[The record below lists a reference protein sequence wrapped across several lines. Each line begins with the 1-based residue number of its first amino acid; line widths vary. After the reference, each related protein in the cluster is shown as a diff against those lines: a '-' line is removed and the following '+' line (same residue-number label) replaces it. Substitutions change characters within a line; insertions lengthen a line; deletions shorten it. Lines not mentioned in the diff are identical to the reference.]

1 MKLAVFG
8 EATVSLGGQLVPRVP
23 ANFLRIVV
31 YLLLENENHS
41 VSRGKLSQIFWSDT
55 DQAHA
60 SMNLRQ
66 SLARIRKFQEQYGL
80 NLVQGDATYVYLN
93 LSQVKA
99 ELLRIDLLDYMN
111 YARRGDIES
120 ALGLCEL
127 YTGDLLAQNEPQNSD
142 FDEWLDIER
151 VRLRDDLITMLLEMV
166 NKPVGV
172 SIDEKRQCARK
183 LIEIDPY
190 QEVGYRTL
198 MQTASQL
205 GLIAKVERTFREC
218 TKKLRD
224 DLDVE
229 PEEETIELYQQ
240 LLPKLSPATT
250 RGLLVPPQP
259 TSPLYNN
266 GAEIQLPQPMRA
278 ANQIEQNKQAG
289 LPRVIVLYMP
299 HNAADPMEQLAASL
313 VDDITI
319 GLCRLRT
326 LSVVAPYTSKRVVT
340 ESSVDNF
347 GGLNEQFGVNY
358 AVDSKIVRR
367 DGFCFL
373 SVKLVDVATQ
383 EIVWAEKQKFDY
395 VLPEQQYRQ
404 LSIRIILSV
413 VSVIEKSELDRYNK
427 LFQDPNAY
435 YWYLIGKR
443 EIDKFDLPK
452 LRQARQSFKNAL
464 TASPDFVPALSGIAR
479 TMQKEWLVLARSE
492 KNILI
497 EGEQIAKRA
506 APTDPDDERP
516 LRELGTISMY
526 LGKFDDSLEYFDQG
540 ESINPQHADLLADY
554 ADALTHYGWL
564 DQALEKIQQA
574 IAHNPLAPDY
584 YYWVGAG
591 TLHYLDRYAEAI
603 SFLERMK
610 NPRAAARL
618 MAACWAMLGER
629 EKAVECRKQALE
641 DTPDFEIDD
650 WIKSMCLRLPEHRE
664 KYKTSLR
671 EAGFH

>member
-23 ANFLRIVV
+23 ANFLRIIV
-31 YLLLENENHS
+31 YLLLESSNHS
-41 VSRGKLSQIFWSDT
+41 VSRGKLSQVFWSDT

-93 LSQVKA
+93 LSQVRA
-99 ELLRIDLLDYMN
+99 ELLSIDLLEYLEF
-111 YARRGDIES
+111 AQLGDIES
-120 ALGLCEL
+120 VLSLAGL
-127 YTGDLLAQNEPQNSD
+127 YTGDLLAHNEPQNSD
-142 FDEWLDIER
+142 FDEWLDVQR
-151 VRLRDDLITMLLEMV
+151 VKLRDDLITTLLRMV
-166 NKPVGV
+166 NQPVGV

-218 TKKLRD
+218 AKKLRD
-224 DLDVE
+224 DLDVD

-240 LLPKLSPATT
+240 LLPKLSPTTT
-250 RGLLVPPQP
+250 RAL
-259 TSPLYNN
+259 
-266 GAEIQLPQPMRA
+266 ILPQPA
-278 ANQIEQNKQAG
+278 PPLVANGVEIQTPQSILATTQIEQNKKAG
-289 LPRVIVLYMP
+289 LPRVMVLYMP

-326 LSVVAPYTSKRVVT
+326 LSVVAPYTSKRVVS
-340 ESSVDNF
+340 ESPIDSF
-347 GGLNEQFGVNY
+347 EGLNAQFGVNY

-427 LFQDPNAY
+427 LYQDPNAY
-435 YWYLIGKR
+435 YWYLIGKK

-452 LRQARQSFKNAL
+452 LHQSRQAFKNAL

-479 TMQKEWLVLARSE
+479 TMQKEWLMRARSE
-492 KNILI
+492 KDILL

-506 APTDPDDERP
+506 APADPDDERP

-554 ADALTHYGWL
+554 ADALNHYGYL
-564 DQALEKIQQA
+564 ELSFEKIEQA
-574 IAHNPLAPDY
+574 IALNPLAPDY

-591 TLHYLDRYAEAI
+591 TLHDLDRYSEAI
-603 SFLERMK
+603 DFIQRMQ
-610 NPRAAARL
+610 NPRVAARP
-618 MAACWAMLGER
+618 MAACWAMLGEK
-629 EKAVECRKQALE
+629 EKAFECRDQALE
-641 DTPDFEIDD
+641 DNPNFRIDD
-650 WIKSMCLRLPEHRE
+650 WIKGMCLRVPEQRQ
-664 KYKTSLR
+664 KYEDSLR
-671 EAGFH
+671 EAGFQ

>member
-23 ANFLRIVV
+23 ANFLRIIV
-31 YLLLENENHS
+31 YLLLANDNHS
-41 VSRGKLSQIFWSDT
+41 VSRGKLSQVLWSDT

-80 NLVQGDATYVYLN
+80 NLIEGDASYVYLN

-99 ELLRIDLLDYMN
+99 ELLSIDLLEYIN
-111 YARRGDIES
+111 LARKGDIES
-120 ALGLCEL
+120 VLGMCEL
-127 YTGDLLAQNEPQNSD
+127 YTGDLLGQNETQNSD
-142 FDEWLDIER
+142 FDEWLDVER
-151 VRLRDDLITMLLEMV
+151 VRLRDDLITMLLSMV
-166 NKPVGV
+166 NRQTGV

-218 TKKLRD
+218 TRRLRD

-229 PEEETIELYQQ
+229 PEDETVELYQQ
-240 LLPKLSPATT
+240 LLPKLSTTTT
-250 RGLLVPPQP
+250 RALIMAQP
-259 TSPLYNN
+259 SSSLRGN
-266 GAEIQLPQPMRA
+266 GVEIELPHSIHA
-278 ANQIEQNKQAG
+278 AHQVEQNRQAG
-289 LPRVIVLYMP
+289 LPRVIVLYLP

-326 LSVVAPYTSKRVVT
+326 LSVVAPYTSSRVVT
-340 ESSVDNF
+340 ESPIDSFD
-347 GGLNEQFGVNY
+347 GLNEQFGVNY
-358 AVDSKIVRR
+358 VVDSKIVRR

-373 SVKLVDVATQ
+373 SVKLIDVATR

-413 VSVIEKSELDRYNK
+413 VSVIEKAELDRYNR

-435 YWYLIGKR
+435 YWYLVGKR
-443 EIDKFDLPK
+443 DFEKLDLGK

-479 TMQKEWLVLARSE
+479 TMQREWLVLARSD
-492 KNILI
+492 NDILL

-506 APTDPDDERP
+506 APADPDDERP

-526 LGKFDDSLEYFDQG
+526 LGKFDESLEYFDQG
-540 ESINPQHADLLADY
+540 SSLNPQHADLLADY
-554 ADALTHYGWL
+554 ADALTHYGAL
-564 DQALEKIQQA
+564 EEALEKIRQA

-584 YYWVGAG
+584 YYWVGGGA
-591 TLHYLDRYAEAI
+591 LHNLERHSEAI
-603 SFLERMK
+603 ALLEQMK

-618 MAACWAMLGER
+618 IAACWAMLGER
-629 EKAVECRKQALE
+629 EKATEYRNYALE
-641 DTPDFEIDD
+641 DNPNFRIDD
-650 WIKSMCLRLPEHRE
+650 WIKGLGVRLPEQRQRYE
-664 KYKTSLR
+664 ASLR
-671 EAGFH
+671 QAGFQ

>member
-1 MKLAVFG
+1 MKLTVFG

-31 YLLLENENHS
+31 YLLLENPNHS
-41 VSRGKLSQIFWSDT
+41 VSRGKLSQVFWSDT

-99 ELLRIDLLDYMN
+99 ELLSIDLLEYLEF
-111 YARRGDIES
+111 AQLGDIEFVLS
-120 ALGLCEL
+120 LANL

-142 FDEWLDIER
+142 FDEWLDIQR
-151 VRLRDDLITMLLEMV
+151 VKLRDDLIATLLNMV
-166 NKPVGV
+166 NQPVGV

-218 TKKLRD
+218 AKKLRD
-224 DLDVE
+224 DLDVD

-250 RGLLVPPQP
+250 RAL
-259 TSPLYNN
+259 
-266 GAEIQLPQPMRA
+266 ILPQPAGPVLGNGMEIQTPHSILA
-278 ANQIEQNKQAG
+278 ATQIEQNKQAG
-289 LPRVIVLYMP
+289 LPRVMVLYMP

-340 ESSVDNF
+340 ESPIDSF
-347 GGLNEQFGVNY
+347 EGLNAQFGVNY

-413 VSVIEKSELDRYNK
+413 VSVIEKSELHRYNK

-452 LRQARQSFKNAL
+452 LRQSRQAFKNSL

-479 TMQKEWLVLARSE
+479 TMQKEWLMLARSE
-492 KNILI
+492 KDILL

-506 APTDPDDERP
+506 APADPDDERP

-526 LGKFDDSLEYFDQG
+526 LGKFDNSLEYFDQG

-554 ADALTHYGWL
+554 ADALTHYGDL
-564 DQALEKIQQA
+564 HMALEKIEQA

-591 TLHYLDRYAEAI
+591 TLHSLDRHTDAI

-618 MAACWAMLGER
+618 MAASWAMLGEK
-629 EKAVECRKQALE
+629 EKATEYRNYALE
-641 DTPDFEIDD
+641 DSPTFRIDE
-650 WIKSMCLRLPEHRE
+650 WTKSVCLRVPEQRA
-664 KYKTSLR
+664 KYEASLR
-671 EAGFH
+671 EAGFQ

>member
-1 MKLAVFG
+1 MKLTVFG
-8 EATVSLGGQLVPRVP
+8 EATVSLGGQPVPRVP

-31 YLLLENENHS
+31 YLLLVNASHS
-41 VSRGKLSQIFWSDT
+41 VSRGKLSQVLWSDT

-80 NLVQGDATYVYLN
+80 NLIQGDATYVYLN

-99 ELLRIDLLDYMN
+99 ELLSIDLLDYIN
-111 YARRGDIES
+111 FAHKGDIE
-120 ALGLCEL
+120 AVLGLCDL
-127 YTGDLLAQNEPQNSD
+127 YKGDLLTQNEPQNSD

-151 VRLRDDLITMLLEMV
+151 VRLRDDLITMLLGMV
-166 NKPVGV
+166 NRPTGV

-218 TKKLRD
+218 TKRLRD
-224 DLDVE
+224 DLDVD
-229 PEEETIELYQQ
+229 PEEETVELYQQ

-250 RGLLVPPQP
+250 RSLILPQSNP
-259 TSPLYNN
+259 SPSQGNVV
-266 GAEIQLPQPMRA
+266 EIQTPRAFLA
-278 ANQIEQNKQAG
+278 ANQIEQNRQAG
-289 LPRVIVLYMP
+289 LPRVIFLYMP
-299 HNAADPMEQLAASL
+299 HNATDPMEQLAASL

-326 LSVVAPYTSKRVVT
+326 LSVIAPYTSMRVVN
-340 ESSVDNF
+340 EASADSF
-347 GGLNEQFGVNY
+347 EALREQFGVNY
-358 AVDSKIVRR
+358 VIDSKIMRR

-373 SVKLVDVATQ
+373 SVKLVDAATG

-413 VSVIEKSELDRYNK
+413 VSVIEKAELDRYNR

-435 YWYLIGKR
+435 YWYLVGR
-443 EIDKFDLPK
+443 RDIDKFDLTK

-479 TMQKEWLVLARSE
+479 TMQKEWLMLARSE
-492 KNILI
+492 KDILI
-497 EGEQIAKRA
+497 EGEQVAKRA
-506 APTDPDDERP
+506 APADPDDERP

-564 DQALEKIQQA
+564 EQAVEKIHQA
-574 IAHNPLAPDY
+574 IALNPLAPDY

-591 TLHYLDRYAEAI
+591 ALHALDRHSEAVASI
-603 SFLERMK
+603 QEMQ

-629 EKAVECRKQALE
+629 DKADEYRNMALE
-641 DTPDFEIDD
+641 DNPTFKIDD
-650 WIKSMCLRLPEHRE
+650 WTKSMCLRLPEQRK
-664 KYKTSLR
+664 KYETSLR
-671 EAGFH
+671 EAGFQ

>member
-23 ANFLRIVV
+23 ANFLRIIV
-31 YLLLENENHS
+31 YLLLANDNHS
-41 VSRGKLSQIFWSDT
+41 ISRGKLSQVLWSDT

-80 NLVQGDATYVYLN
+80 NLIEGDATYVYLN

-99 ELLRIDLLDYMN
+99 ELLRIDLLEYIN
-111 YARRGDIES
+111 LARKGDIES
-120 ALGLCEL
+120 VLGLCEL

-142 FDEWLDIER
+142 FDEWLDVER
-151 VRLRDDLITMLLEMV
+151 VRLRDDLITMLLGMV
-166 NKPVGV
+166 NKPAGV

-240 LLPKLSPATT
+240 LLPKLSPTTT
-250 RGLLVPPQP
+250 RALVMAQP
-259 TSPLYNN
+259 SVALRGN
-266 GAEIQLPQPMRA
+266 GIEIQTPRSILA
-278 ANQIEQNKQAG
+278 ANQIEQNRQAG
-289 LPRVIVLYMP
+289 LPRVIVLYLP
-299 HNAADPMEQLAASL
+299 HNASDPMEQLAASL

-326 LSVVAPYTSKRVVT
+326 LSVVAPYTSSRVVN
-340 ESSVDNF
+340 ESSIDSF
-347 GGLNEQFGVNY
+347 GGLSEQFGVNY
-358 AVDSKIVRR
+358 VVDSKIVRR

-373 SVKLVDVATQ
+373 SVKLIDVATQ

-479 TMQKEWLVLARSE
+479 TMQKEWLMLARSE
-492 KNILI
+492 KDILL

-506 APTDPDDERP
+506 APADPDDERP

-564 DQALEKIQQA
+564 EQAVEKIRQA

-591 TLHYLDRYAEAI
+591 ALHALDRHSEAVAFI
-603 SFLERMK
+603 EEMK
-610 NPRAAARL
+610 NPRVASRL

-629 EKAVECRKQALE
+629 EKADEYRNLALE
-641 DTPDFEIDD
+641 DNPNFRIDE
-650 WIKSMCLRLPEHRE
+650 WTKSMCLRLPEQRK
-664 KYKTSLR
+664 KYETSLR
-671 EAGFH
+671 EAGFQ

>member
-1 MKLAVFG
+1 MKLTVFG
-8 EATVSLGGQLVPRVP
+8 EATVSLGGQPVPRVP
-23 ANFLRIVV
+23 ANFLRVVV
-31 YLLLENENHS
+31 YLLLVNASHS
-41 VSRGKLSQIFWSDT
+41 VSRGKLSQVLWSDT

-80 NLVQGDATYVYLN
+80 NLIQGDATYVYLN

-99 ELLRIDLLDYMN
+99 ELLSIDLLDYIN
-111 YARRGDIES
+111 FARKGDVES
-120 ALGLCEL
+120 VLGLCEL
-127 YTGDLLAQNEPQNSD
+127 YKGDLLTQNEPQNSD

-151 VRLRDDLITMLLEMV
+151 VRLRDDMITMLLGMV
-166 NKPVGV
+166 NRPTGV

-218 TKKLRD
+218 TKRLRD
-224 DLDVE
+224 DLDVD
-229 PEEETIELYQQ
+229 PEEETVELYQQ

-250 RGLLVPPQP
+250 RGLILPNAAHAPHV
-259 TSPLYNN
+259 S
-266 GAEIQLPQPMRA
+266 GGEIQTPRSFLA
-278 ANQIEQNKQAG
+278 ANQVEQNRQAG
-289 LPRVIVLYMP
+289 LPRVIFLYMP
-299 HNAADPMEQLAASL
+299 HNPADPMEQLAASL

-326 LSVVAPYTSKRVVT
+326 LSVIAPYTSMRVVT
-340 ESSVDNF
+340 ESPIDSFD
-347 GGLNEQFGVNY
+347 GLHDQFGVNY
-358 AVDSKIVRR
+358 VIDSRIMRR

-373 SVKLVDVATQ
+373 SVKLIDVASG

-404 LSIRIILSV
+404 LSIRVILSV
-413 VSVIEKSELDRYNK
+413 VSVIEKAELDRYNR

-435 YWYLIGKR
+435 YWYLVGKR
-443 EIDKFDLPK
+443 DIDKFDLTK
-452 LRQARQSFKNAL
+452 LRQCRQSFKNAL

-479 TMQKEWLVLARSE
+479 TMQKEWLMLARSE
-492 KNILI
+492 KDILI
-497 EGEQIAKRA
+497 EGEQVAKRA
-506 APTDPDDERP
+506 APADPDDERP

-564 DQALEKIQQA
+564 EQAVEKINQA

-584 YYWVGAG
+584 YYWVGGGA
-591 TLHYLDRYAEAI
+591 LHNLERHAEA
-603 SFLERMK
+603 LDLLQQMQ

-618 MAACWAMLGER
+618 IAACWAMLGER
-629 EKAVECRKQALE
+629 EKADEYRRYALE
-641 DTPDFEIDD
+641 DNPNFKIDD
-650 WIKSMCLRLPEHRE
+650 WISGLGVRLPEQRKRYE
-664 KYKTSLR
+664 AALR
-671 EAGFH
+671 QAGFQ

>member
-1 MKLAVFG
+1 MKLTVFG

-31 YLLLENENHS
+31 YLLLVNDNHS
-41 VSRGKLSQIFWSDT
+41 VSRGKLSQVLWSDT

-80 NLVQGDATYVYLN
+80 NLIQGDATYVYLN

-99 ELLRIDLLDYMN
+99 DLLSIDLLDYIN
-111 YARRGDIES
+111 HARRGDIES
-120 ALGLCEL
+120 VLSLCEL

-151 VRLRDDLITMLLEMV
+151 VRLRDDLITMLLGMV
-166 NKPVGV
+166 NQSIGV

-190 QEVGYRTL
+190 QEVGYRAL

-218 TKKLRD
+218 TRKLRD

-250 RGLLVPPQP
+250 RALILPHAVNPSHG
-259 TSPLYNN
+259 N
-266 GAEIQLPQPMRA
+266 GIEIQTPHSIRA
-278 ANQIEQNKQAG
+278 VNQIEQNKLAG
-289 LPRVIVLYMP
+289 LPRVIVLYLP
-299 HNAADPMEQLAASL
+299 HNPADPMEQLAASL

-326 LSVVAPYTSKRVVT
+326 LSVVAPYTSSRVVT
-340 ESSVDNF
+340 ESSIDSF
-347 GGLNEQFGVNY
+347 DGLSEQFGVNY
-358 AVDSKIVRR
+358 VVDSKIVRR

-373 SVKLVDVATQ
+373 SVKLIDAATQ

-413 VSVIEKSELDRYNK
+413 VSVIEKAELDRYNR

-435 YWYLIGKR
+435 YWYLVGKR
-443 EIDKFDLPK
+443 DIDKFDLPK
-452 LRQARQSFKNAL
+452 LRQSRQSFKNAL

-479 TMQKEWLVLARSE
+479 TMQKEWLMLARSE
-492 KNILI
+492 KDILI

-506 APTDPDDERP
+506 APADPDDERP

-564 DQALEKIQQA
+564 ELAVEKINQA

-584 YYWVGAG
+584 YYWVGGGA
-591 TLHYLDRYAEAI
+591 LHN
-603 SFLERMK
+603 LERHSEALALLQQMQ

-618 MAACWAMLGER
+618 IAACWAMLGER
-629 EKAVECRKQALE
+629 EKAEEYRRYALE
-641 DTPDFEIDD
+641 DNPNFKIDD
-650 WIKSMCLRLPEHRE
+650 WISGLGVRLPEQRKRYE
-664 KYKTSLR
+664 ASLR
-671 EAGFH
+671 QAGFQ

>member
-1 MKLAVFG
+1 MKLTVFG
-8 EATVSLGGQLVPRVP
+8 EATVSLGGQPVPRVP

-31 YLLLENENHS
+31 YLLLVNASHS
-41 VSRGKLSQIFWSDT
+41 VSRGKLSQVLWSDT

-80 NLVQGDATYVYLN
+80 NLIQGDATYVYLN

-99 ELLRIDLLDYMN
+99 ELLSIDLLEYIN
-111 YARRGDIES
+111 NARRGDIES
-120 ALGLCEL
+120 VLALCEL
-127 YTGDLLAQNEPQNSD
+127 YKGDLLAPNEPQNSD

-151 VRLRDDLITMLLEMV
+151 VRLRDDMITMLLGMV
-166 NKPVGV
+166 NQPVGV

-218 TKKLRD
+218 TKRLRD
-224 DLDVE
+224 DLDVD
-229 PEEETIELYQQ
+229 PEEETVELYQQ

-250 RGLLVPPQP
+250 RSLILPLAPQP
-259 TSPLYNN
+259 SN
-266 GAEIQLPQPMRA
+266 GNGLEIQTPRA
-278 ANQIEQNKQAG
+278 MQAKHQIEQNKQVG
-289 LPRVIVLYMP
+289 LPRLMVLYMH

-326 LSVVAPYTSKRVVT
+326 ISVLAPYTSARVVT
-340 ESSVDNF
+340 ESPIESF
-347 GGLNEQFGVNY
+347 GGLNDQFGVNY
-358 AVDSKIVRR
+358 VVDSKITRR

-413 VSVIEKSELDRYNK
+413 VSVIEKSELDRYNR
-427 LFQDPNAY
+427 LIQDPNAY
-435 YWYLIGKR
+435 YWYLVGKR
-443 EIDKFDLPK
+443 DIDKFDLSK

-464 TASPDFVPALSGIAR
+464 TASADFVPALSGIAR
-479 TMQKEWLVLARSE
+479 TMQKEWLMLARSD
-492 KNILI
+492 KDILI
-497 EGEQIAKRA
+497 EGEKVAKRA

-540 ESINPQHADLLADY
+540 STINPQHADLLADY

-564 DQALEKIQQA
+564 EQAVEKIHQA

-584 YYWVGAG
+584 YYWVGGGA
-591 TLHYLDRYAEAI
+591 LHN
-603 SFLERMK
+603 LERHKEALALLQQMQ

-618 MAACWAMLGER
+618 IAACWAMLGER
-629 EKAVECRKQALE
+629 EKAEEYKNYALE
-641 DTPDFEIDD
+641 DSPNFKIDD
-650 WIKSMCLRLPEHRE
+650 WIGGLGVRLPEQRKRYE
-664 KYKTSLR
+664 AALR
-671 EAGFH
+671 EAGFQ

>member
-1 MKLAVFG
+1 M
-8 EATVSLGGQLVPRVP
+8 
-23 ANFLRIVV
+23 
-31 YLLLENENHS
+31 
-41 VSRGKLSQIFWSDT
+41 
-55 DQAHA
+55 A
-60 SMNLRQ
+60 S
-66 SLARIRKFQEQYGL
+66 AR
-80 NLVQGDATYVYLN
+80 
-93 LSQVKA
+93 
-99 ELLRIDLLDYMN
+99 
-111 YARRGDIES
+111 
-120 ALGLCEL
+120 L

-142 FDEWLDIER
+142 FDEWLDVER
-151 VRLRDDLITMLLEMV
+151 VRLRDDLITMLLGMV
-166 NKPVGV
+166 NKPAGV

-240 LLPKLSPATT
+240 LLPKLSPTTT
-250 RGLLVPPQP
+250 RALVMAQP
-259 TSPLYNN
+259 SVALRGN
-266 GAEIQLPQPMRA
+266 GIEIQTPHSILA
-278 ANQIEQNKQAG
+278 ANQIEQNRQAG
-289 LPRVIVLYMP
+289 LPRVIVLYLP
-299 HNAADPMEQLAASL
+299 HNASDPMEQLAASL

-326 LSVVAPYTSKRVVT
+326 LSVVAPYTSSRVVN
-340 ESSVDNF
+340 ESSIDSF
-347 GGLNEQFGVNY
+347 GGLSEQFGVNY
-358 AVDSKIVRR
+358 VVDSKIVRR

-373 SVKLVDVATQ
+373 SVKLIDVATQ

-479 TMQKEWLVLARSE
+479 TMQKEWLMLARSE
-492 KNILI
+492 KDILL

-506 APTDPDDERP
+506 APADPDDERP

-564 DQALEKIQQA
+564 EQAVEKIRQA

-591 TLHYLDRYAEAI
+591 ALHALDRHSEAVAFI
-603 SFLERMK
+603 EEMK
-610 NPRAAARL
+610 NPRVASRL

-629 EKAVECRKQALE
+629 EKADEYRNLALE
-641 DTPDFEIDD
+641 DNPNFRIDE
-650 WIKSMCLRLPEHRE
+650 WTKSMCLRLPEQRK
-664 KYKTSLR
+664 KYETSLR
-671 EAGFH
+671 EAGFQ

>member
-1 MKLAVFG
+1 MKLTVFG
-8 EATVSLGGQLVPRVP
+8 EATVSLGGQPVPRVP
-23 ANFLRIVV
+23 ANFLRVVV
-31 YLLLENENHS
+31 YLLLVNGSHS
-41 VSRGKLSQIFWSDT
+41 VSRGKLSQVLWSDT

-80 NLVQGDATYVYLN
+80 NLIQGDATYVYLN

-99 ELLRIDLLDYMN
+99 ELLSIDLLDYIN
-111 YARRGDIES
+111 FARKGDVES
-120 ALGLCEL
+120 VLGLCEL
-127 YTGDLLAQNEPQNSD
+127 YKGDLLTQNEPQNSD

-151 VRLRDDLITMLLEMV
+151 VRLRDDMITMLLGMV
-166 NKPVGV
+166 NRPTGV

-218 TKKLRD
+218 TKRLRD
-224 DLDVE
+224 DLDVD
-229 PEEETIELYQQ
+229 PEEETVELYQQ

-250 RGLLVPPQP
+250 RGLILPNAAHAPHV
-259 TSPLYNN
+259 S
-266 GAEIQLPQPMRA
+266 GGEIQTPRSFLA
-278 ANQIEQNKQAG
+278 ANQVEQNRQAG
-289 LPRVIVLYMP
+289 LPRVIFLYMP
-299 HNAADPMEQLAASL
+299 HNPADPMEQLAASL

-326 LSVVAPYTSKRVVT
+326 LSVIAPYTSMRVVT
-340 ESSVDNF
+340 ESPIDSFD
-347 GGLNEQFGVNY
+347 GLHDQFGVNY
-358 AVDSKIVRR
+358 VIDSRIMRR

-373 SVKLVDVATQ
+373 SVKLIDVASG

-404 LSIRIILSV
+404 LSIRVILSV
-413 VSVIEKSELDRYNK
+413 VSVIEKAELDRYNR

-435 YWYLIGKR
+435 YWYLVGKR
-443 EIDKFDLPK
+443 DIDKFDLTK
-452 LRQARQSFKNAL
+452 LRQCRQSFKNAL

-479 TMQKEWLVLARSE
+479 TMQKEWLMLARSE
-492 KNILI
+492 KDILI
-497 EGEQIAKRA
+497 EGEQVAKRA
-506 APTDPDDERP
+506 APADPDDERP

-564 DQALEKIQQA
+564 EQAVEKINQA

-584 YYWVGAG
+584 YYWVGGGA
-591 TLHYLDRYAEAI
+591 LHNLERHAEA
-603 SFLERMK
+603 LDLLQQMQ

-618 MAACWAMLGER
+618 IAACWAMLGER
-629 EKAVECRKQALE
+629 EKADEYRRYALE
-641 DTPDFEIDD
+641 DNPNFKIDD
-650 WIKSMCLRLPEHRE
+650 WISGLGVRLPEQRKRYE
-664 KYKTSLR
+664 AALR
-671 EAGFH
+671 QAGFQ

>member
-41 VSRGKLSQIFWSDT
+41 VSRGKLSQFFWSDT

-99 ELLRIDLLDYMN
+99 DLLRIDLLDYIN
-111 YARRGDIES
+111 YARKGDIES
-120 ALGLCEL
+120 VLGLCEL

-142 FDEWLDIER
+142 FDEWLDVER
-151 VRLRDDLITMLLEMV
+151 VRLRDDLITMLLSMV

-250 RGLLVPPQP
+250 RSLIIPPQP
-259 TSPLYNN
+259 TGPVQGS
-266 GAEIQLPQPMRA
+266 GVEIQMPRGMRA
-278 ANQIEQNKQAG
+278 ENQIEQNKQAG
-289 LPRVIVLYMP
+289 LPRVMVLYMP

-326 LSVVAPYTSKRVVT
+326 LSVVAPYTSTRVVA
-340 ESSVDNF
+340 ESSIDSF
-347 GGLNEQFGVNY
+347 PGLSDQFGVNY

-413 VSVIEKSELDRYNK
+413 VSVIEKTELDRYNK

-435 YWYLIGKR
+435 YWYLVGKR

-479 TMQKEWLVLARSE
+479 TMQKEWLMLARSE
-492 KNILI
+492 KDILL
-497 EGEQIAKRA
+497 EGEQVAKRA
-506 APTDPDDERP
+506 APADPDDERP

-526 LGKFDDSLEYFDQG
+526 LGKFEDSLEYFDQG

-564 DQALEKIQQA
+564 DQAVEKINQA

-584 YYWVGAG
+584 YYWVGGGA
-591 TLHYLDRYAEAI
+591 LHN
-603 SFLERMK
+603 LERHSEALALLQQMQ

-618 MAACWAMLGER
+618 IAACWAMLGER
-629 EKAVECRKQALE
+629 EKATEYRQYALE
-641 DTPDFEIDD
+641 DNPTFKIDD
-650 WIKSMCLRLPEHRE
+650 WIKGLGVRLPEQRKRYE
-664 KYKTSLR
+664 ASLR
-671 EAGFH
+671 EAGFQ

>member
-1 MKLAVFG
+1 MKIAVFG

-23 ANFLRIVV
+23 ANFLRIIV
-31 YLLLENENHS
+31 YLLLESPNHS
-41 VSRGKLSQIFWSDT
+41 VSRGKLSQVLWSET
-55 DQAHA
+55 DQSHA

-80 NLVQGDATYVYLN
+80 SLIQGDATYVYLN
-93 LSQVKA
+93 LSQVRA
-99 ELLRIDLLDYMN
+99 ELLRIDLLEYMELMQK
-111 YARRGDIES
+111 GDIES
-120 ALGLCEL
+120 LLPMIEL
-127 YTGDLLAQNEPQNSD
+127 YAGDLLAQNEPQASD
-142 FDEWLDIER
+142 FDEWLDVKR
-151 VRLRDDLITMLLEMV
+151 VKIRDDLTAMLLLMIDQ
-166 NKPVGV
+166 PAGV
-172 SIDEKRQCARK
+172 SVDEKRQCARK

-190 QEVGYRTL
+190 QEVGYRAL

-229 PEEETIELYQQ
+229 PEEQTIKLYQQ
-240 LLPKLSPATT
+240 LLPKLSPATARSLIIPHAIQPVTT
-250 RGLLVPPQP
+250 R
-259 TSPLYNN
+259 T
-266 GAEIQLPQPMRA
+266 EIQTPHAIRA
-278 ANQIEQNKQAG
+278 VSQLQQAKQAG
-289 LPRVIVLYMP
+289 LPRVMVLYLP
-299 HNAADPMEQLAASL
+299 HNASDPMEQLAASL

-340 ESSVDNF
+340 ESPVDGF
-347 GGLNEQFGVNY
+347 DGLKTQFGVSY

-373 SVKLVDVATQ
+373 SVKLIDTETQ
-383 EIVWAEKQKFDY
+383 EIVWAEKTKFDY

-413 VSVIEKSELDRYNK
+413 VSTIEKSELDRYNK
-427 LFQDPNAY
+427 LYQDPNAY
-435 YWYLIGKR
+435 YWYLMGKR
-443 EIDKFDLPK
+443 EIDKFDLST
-452 LRQARQSFKNAL
+452 LRQARQFFKNAL

-479 TMQKEWLVLARSE
+479 TMQKEWLMLARNE
-492 KNILI
+492 KDILL
-497 EGEQIAKRA
+497 EGEEIAKRA
-506 APTDPDDERP
+506 TPTDPDDERP

-554 ADALTHYGWL
+554 ADALTHYGDL
-564 DQALEKIQQA
+564 NAALGKIQEA
-574 IAHNPLAPDY
+574 INHNPLPPDY

-591 TLHYLDRYAEAI
+591 TLHSLDRHQDAI
-603 SFLERMK
+603 DYLERMK
-610 NPRAAARL
+610 NPRVASRL

-629 EKAVECRKQALE
+629 DKAKEYRDYALE
-641 DTPDFEIDD
+641 DSPTFKIED
-650 WIKSMCLRLPEHRE
+650 WTKGVCLRVPEQRM
-664 KYKTSLR
+664 KYEASLR
-671 EAGFH
+671 EAGFR

>member
-1 MKLAVFG
+1 
-8 EATVSLGGQLVPRVP
+8 
-23 ANFLRIVV
+23 
-31 YLLLENENHS
+31 
-41 VSRGKLSQIFWSDT
+41 
-55 DQAHA
+55 
-60 SMNLRQ
+60 
-66 SLARIRKFQEQYGL
+66 
-80 NLVQGDATYVYLN
+80 
-93 LSQVKA
+93 
-99 ELLRIDLLDYMN
+99 
-111 YARRGDIES
+111 
-120 ALGLCEL
+120 
-127 YTGDLLAQNEPQNSD
+127 
-142 FDEWLDIER
+142 
-151 VRLRDDLITMLLEMV
+151 
-166 NKPVGV
+166 
-172 SIDEKRQCARK
+172 
-183 LIEIDPY
+183 
-190 QEVGYRTL
+190 

-218 TKKLRD
+218 AKKLRD
-224 DLDVE
+224 DLDVD

-250 RGLLVPPQP
+250 RAL
-259 TSPLYNN
+259 
-266 GAEIQLPQPMRA
+266 ILPQPVSPVLGNGIEIQTPHSIRA
-278 ANQIEQNKQAG
+278 ATQIEQNKKAG
-289 LPRVIVLYMP
+289 LPRVMVLYMP

-340 ESSVDNF
+340 ESSIDCYE
-347 GGLNEQFGVNY
+347 GLNAQFGVNY

-427 LFQDPNAY
+427 LYQDPNAY

-443 EIDKFDLPK
+443 EFEKLDVAK

-464 TASPDFVPALSGIAR
+464 TAAPDFVPALSGIAR
-479 TMQKEWLVLARSE
+479 TMQREWLVLAR
-492 KNILI
+492 KDKDILL
-497 EGEQIAKRA
+497 EGEHIAKRA
-506 APTDPDDERP
+506 APADPDDERP

-554 ADALTHYGWL
+554 ADAPNHYGYL
-564 DQALEKIQQA
+564 NLSLEKIEQA
-574 IAHNPLAPDY
+574 IALNPLAPDY

-591 TLHYLDRYAEAI
+591 TLHDLDRYKEAI
-603 SFLERMK
+603 AFIQRMQ
-610 NPRAAARL
+610 NPRAAARP

-629 EKAVECRKQALE
+629 EKAIEWRERSLE
-641 DTPDFEIDD
+641 DNPDFRVGD
-650 WIKSMCLRLPEHRE
+650 WIKNMSLRVPEQRQ
-664 KYKTSLR
+664 KYEASLR
-671 EAGFH
+671 EAGFQ

>member
-23 ANFLRIVV
+23 ANFLRIIV
-31 YLLLENENHS
+31 YLLLANDNHS
-41 VSRGKLSQIFWSDT
+41 ISRGKLSQVLWSDT

-80 NLVQGDATYVYLN
+80 NLIEGDATYVYLN

-99 ELLRIDLLDYMN
+99 ELLRIDLLEYIN
-111 YARRGDIES
+111 LARKGDIES
-120 ALGLCEL
+120 VLGLCEL

-142 FDEWLDIER
+142 FDEWLDVER
-151 VRLRDDLITMLLEMV
+151 VRLRDDLITMLLGMV
-166 NKPVGV
+166 NKPAGV

-240 LLPKLSPATT
+240 LLPKLSPTTT
-250 RGLLVPPQP
+250 RALVMAQP
-259 TSPLYNN
+259 NIALRGN
-266 GAEIQLPQPMRA
+266 GIEIQTPHSILA
-278 ANQIEQNKQAG
+278 ANQIEQNRQAG
-289 LPRVIVLYMP
+289 LPRVIVLYLP
-299 HNAADPMEQLAASL
+299 HNASDPMEQLAASL

-326 LSVVAPYTSKRVVT
+326 LSVVAPYTSSRVVN
-340 ESSVDNF
+340 ESSIDSF
-347 GGLNEQFGVNY
+347 GGLSEQFGVNY
-358 AVDSKIVRR
+358 VVDSKIVRR

-373 SVKLVDVATQ
+373 SVKLIDVATQ

-479 TMQKEWLVLARSE
+479 TMQKEWLMLARSE
-492 KNILI
+492 KDILL

-506 APTDPDDERP
+506 APADPDDERP

-564 DQALEKIQQA
+564 EQAVEKIRQA

-591 TLHYLDRYAEAI
+591 ALHALDRHSEAVAFI
-603 SFLERMK
+603 EEMK
-610 NPRAAARL
+610 NPRVASRL

-629 EKAVECRKQALE
+629 EKADEYRNLALE
-641 DTPDFEIDD
+641 DNPNFRIDE
-650 WIKSMCLRLPEHRE
+650 WTKSMCLRLPEQRK
-664 KYKTSLR
+664 KYETSLR
-671 EAGFH
+671 EAGFQ

>member
-23 ANFLRIVV
+23 ANFLRIIV
-31 YLLLENENHS
+31 YLLLANDNHS
-41 VSRGKLSQIFWSDT
+41 ISRGKLSQVLWSDT

-80 NLVQGDATYVYLN
+80 NLIEGDATYVYLN

-99 ELLRIDLLDYMN
+99 ELLRIDLLEYIN
-111 YARRGDIES
+111 LARKGDIES
-120 ALGLCEL
+120 VLGLCEL

-142 FDEWLDIER
+142 FDEWLDVER
-151 VRLRDDLITMLLEMV
+151 VRLRDDLITMLLGMV
-166 NKPVGV
+166 NKPAGV

-240 LLPKLSPATT
+240 LLPKLSPTTT
-250 RGLLVPPQP
+250 RALVMAQP
-259 TSPLYNN
+259 SIALRGN
-266 GAEIQLPQPMRA
+266 GIEIQTPHSILA
-278 ANQIEQNKQAG
+278 ANQIEQNRQAG
-289 LPRVIVLYMP
+289 LPRVIVLYLP
-299 HNAADPMEQLAASL
+299 HNASDPMEQLAASL

-326 LSVVAPYTSKRVVT
+326 LSVVAPYTSSRVVN
-340 ESSVDNF
+340 ESSIDSF
-347 GGLNEQFGVNY
+347 GGLSEQFGVNY
-358 AVDSKIVRR
+358 VVDSKIVRR

-373 SVKLVDVATQ
+373 SVKLIDVATQ

-479 TMQKEWLVLARSE
+479 TMQKEWLMLARSE
-492 KNILI
+492 KDILL

-506 APTDPDDERP
+506 APADPDDERP

-564 DQALEKIQQA
+564 EQAVEKIRQA

-591 TLHYLDRYAEAI
+591 ALHALDRQSEAVAFI
-603 SFLERMK
+603 EEMK
-610 NPRAAARL
+610 NPRVASRL

-629 EKAVECRKQALE
+629 EKADEYRNLALE
-641 DTPDFEIDD
+641 DNPNFRIDE
-650 WIKSMCLRLPEHRE
+650 WTKSMCLRLPEQRK
-664 KYKTSLR
+664 KYETSLR
-671 EAGFH
+671 EAGFQ

>member
-1 MKLAVFG
+1 MKLTVFG

-23 ANFLRIVV
+23 ANFLRIIV
-31 YLLLENENHS
+31 YLLLENENNT
-41 VSRGKLSQIFWSDT
+41 VSRGKLSQILWSDT

-80 NLVQGDATYVYLN
+80 NIIQGDATYVYLN

-99 ELLRIDLLDYMN
+99 ELLRIDLLEYIEHM
-111 YARRGDIES
+111 RQGDTES
-120 ALGLCEL
+120 VLRLADI
-127 YTGDLLAQNEPQNSD
+127 YNGDLLAHNESQHSD
-142 FDEWLDIER
+142 FDEWLDVKR
-151 VRLRDDLITMLLEMV
+151 VKLRDDLITMLLHLINQPM
-166 NKPVGV
+166 GV

-218 TKKLRD
+218 AKKLRD

-240 LLPKLSPATT
+240 LLPKVSPTPAQALVMRPAPRPVTGNGIQIQMPPATT
-250 RGLLVPPQP
+250 RPKSAIDL
-259 TSPLYNN
+259 
-266 GAEIQLPQPMRA
+266 
-278 ANQIEQNKQAG
+278 NKDAD

-326 LSVVAPYTSKRVVT
+326 LSVVAPYTSRRIVT
-340 ESSVDNF
+340 EAPIDNF
-347 GGLNEQFGVNY
+347 DNLNEQFGVNY
-358 AVDSKIVRR
+358 AVDTKVIRR

-373 SVKLVDVATQ
+373 SVKLIDVATQ

-413 VSVIEKSELDRYNK
+413 VSIIEKSELDRYNR
-427 LFQDPNAY
+427 LFQEPNAY

-443 EIDKFDLPK
+443 EFEKLDLGK
-452 LRQARQSFKNAL
+452 LRKARQAFNNAL
-464 TASPDFVPALSGIAR
+464 IASPDFLPALSGIAR
-479 TMQKEWLVLARSE
+479 TMQREWLVLARNE
-492 KNILI
+492 KDILL

-506 APTDPDDERP
+506 APNDPNDERP
-516 LRELGTISMY
+516 LRELGTISMW
-526 LGKFDDSLEYFDQG
+526 LGKFDDSIEYFDRS
-540 ESINPQHADLLADY
+540 ESLNPQHADLL
-554 ADALTHYGWL
+554 
-564 DQALEKIQQA
+564 
-574 IAHNPLAPDY
+574 
-584 YYWVGAG
+584 
-591 TLHYLDRYAEAI
+591 
-603 SFLERMK
+603 
-610 NPRAAARL
+610 
-618 MAACWAMLGER
+618 
-629 EKAVECRKQALE
+629 
-641 DTPDFEIDD
+641 
-650 WIKSMCLRLPEHRE
+650 
-664 KYKTSLR
+664 
-671 EAGFH
+671 

>member
-1 MKLAVFG
+1 MKIAVFG

-23 ANFLRIVV
+23 ANFLRIIV
-31 YLLLENENHS
+31 YLLLENPNHS
-41 VSRGKLSQIFWSDT
+41 VSRGKLSQVLWSET
-55 DQAHA
+55 DQSHA

-80 NLVQGDATYVYLN
+80 SLIQGDATYVYLN
-93 LSQVKA
+93 LSQVRA
-99 ELLRIDLLDYMN
+99 DLLRIDLLEYMELMQK
-111 YARRGDIES
+111 GDIES
-120 ALGLCEL
+120 LLPMIEL
-127 YTGDLLAQNEPQNSD
+127 YAGDLLAQNEPQASD
-142 FDEWLDIER
+142 FDEWLDVKR
-151 VRLRDDLITMLLEMV
+151 VKIRDDLTAMLLLMIDQ
-166 NKPVGV
+166 PIGV

-190 QEVGYRTL
+190 QEVGYRAL

-229 PEEETIELYQQ
+229 PEEQTIELYQQ

-250 RGLLVPPQP
+250 RGLIITQSAQP
-259 TSPLYNN
+259 VAIRT
-266 GAEIQLPQPMRA
+266 EIQTPTAIRA
-278 ANQIEQNKQAG
+278 VSQLQQAKQAG
-289 LPRVIVLYMP
+289 LPRVMVLYLP
-299 HNAADPMEQLAASL
+299 HNASDPMEQLAASL

-340 ESSVDNF
+340 ESPIDSFD
-347 GGLNEQFGVNY
+347 GLKAQFGVSY

-373 SVKLVDVATQ
+373 SVKLIDTETQ
-383 EIVWAEKQKFDY
+383 EIVWAEKTKFDY

-427 LFQDPNAY
+427 LDQDPNAY
-435 YWYLIGKR
+435 YWYLMAKR
-443 EIDKFDLPK
+443 DIDKFDLST
-452 LRQARQSFKNAL
+452 LRHARQSFKNAL
-464 TASPDFVPALSGIAR
+464 IASPDFVPALSGIAR
-479 TMQKEWLVLARSE
+479 TMQKEWLMLARSE
-492 KNILI
+492 KDILL
-497 EGEQIAKRA
+497 EGEKIAKRA
-506 APTDPDDERP
+506 TPNDPDDERP

-526 LGKFDDSLEYFDQG
+526 LGKFEESLEYFDQG

-584 YYWVGAG
+584 YYWVGGGALHNMG
-591 TLHYLDRYAEAI
+591 RHSEAVDTLEQ
-603 SFLERMK
+603 MQ

-618 MAACWAMLGER
+618 LAACYAMQGEK
-629 EKAVECRKQALE
+629 EKAGEYKKQAME
-641 DTPDFEIDD
+641 DNPTFRIDD
-650 WIKSMCLRLPEHRE
+650 WIKGLGVRLPEQRQRYE
-664 KYKTSLR
+664 NALR
-671 EAGFH
+671 EAGFQ

>member
-23 ANFLRIVV
+23 ANFLRMIV
-31 YLLLENENHS
+31 YLLLENPNHS
-41 VSRGKLSQIFWSDT
+41 VSRGKLSQVFWSDT

-99 ELLRIDLLDYMN
+99 ELLRIDLLEYLEFVQM
-111 YARRGDIES
+111 GDIES
-120 ALGLCEL
+120 VLSLANL

-142 FDEWLDIER
+142 FDEWLDIQR
-151 VRLRDDLITMLLEMV
+151 VKLRDDLITTLLNMV
-166 NKPVGV
+166 NQPVGV

-218 TKKLRD
+218 AKKLRD
-224 DLDVE
+224 DLDVD

-250 RGLLVPPQP
+250 RSLIMPQP
-259 TSPLYNN
+259 VSPVLGN
-266 GAEIQLPQPMRA
+266 GLEIQPPHSILA
-278 ANQIEQNKQAG
+278 ATQIEQNKKAG
-289 LPRVIVLYMP
+289 LPRVMVLYMP

-340 ESSVDNF
+340 ESSIDSF
-347 GGLNEQFGVNY
+347 DGLNEQFGVNY
-358 AVDSKIVRR
+358 AVDSQIVRR

-373 SVKLVDVATQ
+373 SVKLIDVATQ

-413 VSVIEKSELDRYNK
+413 VSVIEKSELDRYNR
-427 LFQDPNAY
+427 LYQDPNAY

-443 EIDKFDLPK
+443 EFEKLDVAK

-464 TASPDFVPALSGIAR
+464 TAAPDFVPALSGIAR
-479 TMQKEWLVLARSE
+479 TMQREWLVLARKE
-492 KNILI
+492 KDILL

-506 APTDPDDERP
+506 APADPDDERP

-554 ADALTHYGWL
+554 ADALNHYGYL
-564 DQALEKIQQA
+564 DLSLEKIEQA
-574 IAHNPLAPDY
+574 IALNPLAPDY

-591 TLHYLDRYAEAI
+591 TLHDLERYKEAI
-603 SFLERMK
+603 AFIQRMQ
-610 NPRAAARL
+610 NPRAAARP

-629 EKAVECRKQALE
+629 EKAMEWRERSLE
-641 DTPDFEIDD
+641 DNPDFRVGD
-650 WIKSMCLRLPEHRE
+650 WIKNMSLRVPEQRQ
-664 KYKTSLR
+664 KYEASLR
-671 EAGFH
+671 EAGFQ

>member
-23 ANFLRIVV
+23 ANFLRIIV
-31 YLLLENENHS
+31 YLLLANDNHS
-41 VSRGKLSQIFWSDT
+41 ISRGKLSQVLWSDT

-80 NLVQGDATYVYLN
+80 NLIEGDATYVYLN

-99 ELLRIDLLDYMN
+99 ELLRIDLLEYIN
-111 YARRGDIES
+111 LARKGDIES
-120 ALGLCEL
+120 VLGLCEL

-142 FDEWLDIER
+142 FDEWLDVER
-151 VRLRDDLITMLLEMV
+151 VRLRDDLITMLLGMV
-166 NKPVGV
+166 NKPAGV

-240 LLPKLSPATT
+240 LLPKLSPTTT
-250 RGLLVPPQP
+250 RALVMAQP
-259 TSPLYNN
+259 SVALRGN
-266 GAEIQLPQPMRA
+266 GIEIQTPHSILA
-278 ANQIEQNKQAG
+278 ANQIEQNRQAG
-289 LPRVIVLYMP
+289 LPRVIVLYLP
-299 HNAADPMEQLAASL
+299 HNASDPMEQLAASL

-326 LSVVAPYTSKRVVT
+326 LSVVAPYTSSRVVN
-340 ESSVDNF
+340 ESSIDSF
-347 GGLNEQFGVNY
+347 GGLSEQFGVNY
-358 AVDSKIVRR
+358 VVDSKIVRR

-373 SVKLVDVATQ
+373 SVKLIDVATQ

-479 TMQKEWLVLARSE
+479 TMQKEWLMLARSE
-492 KNILI
+492 KDILL

-506 APTDPDDERP
+506 APADPDDERP

-564 DQALEKIQQA
+564 EQAVEKIRQA

-591 TLHYLDRYAEAI
+591 ALHALDRHSEAVAFI
-603 SFLERMK
+603 EEMK
-610 NPRAAARL
+610 NPRVASRL

-629 EKAVECRKQALE
+629 EKADEYRNLALE
-641 DTPDFEIDD
+641 DNPNFRIDE
-650 WIKSMCLRLPEHRE
+650 WTKSMCLRLPEQRK
-664 KYKTSLR
+664 KYETSLR
-671 EAGFH
+671 EAGFQ

>member
-23 ANFLRIVV
+23 ANFLRIIV
-31 YLLLENENHS
+31 YLLLANDNHS
-41 VSRGKLSQIFWSDT
+41 ISRGKLSQVLWSDT

-80 NLVQGDATYVYLN
+80 NLIEGDATYVYLN

-99 ELLRIDLLDYMN
+99 ELLRIDLLEYIN
-111 YARRGDIES
+111 LARKGDIES
-120 ALGLCEL
+120 VLGLCEL

-142 FDEWLDIER
+142 FDEWLDVER
-151 VRLRDDLITMLLEMV
+151 VRLRDDLITMLLGMV
-166 NKPVGV
+166 NKPAGV

-240 LLPKLSPATT
+240 LLPKLSPTTT
-250 RGLLVPPQP
+250 RALVMAQP
-259 TSPLYNN
+259 SIALRGN
-266 GAEIQLPQPMRA
+266 GIEIQTPHSILA
-278 ANQIEQNKQAG
+278 ANQIEQNRQAG
-289 LPRVIVLYMP
+289 LPRVIVLYLP
-299 HNAADPMEQLAASL
+299 HNASDPMEQLAASL

-326 LSVVAPYTSKRVVT
+326 LSVVAPYTSSRVVN
-340 ESSVDNF
+340 ESSIDSF
-347 GGLNEQFGVNY
+347 GGLSEQFGVNY
-358 AVDSKIVRR
+358 VVDSKIVRR

-373 SVKLVDVATQ
+373 SVKLIDVATQ

-479 TMQKEWLVLARSE
+479 TMQKEWLMLARSE
-492 KNILI
+492 KDILL

-506 APTDPDDERP
+506 APADPDDERP

-564 DQALEKIQQA
+564 EQAVEKIRQA

-591 TLHYLDRYAEAI
+591 ALHALDRHSEAVAFI
-603 SFLERMK
+603 EEMK
-610 NPRAAARL
+610 NPRVASRL

-629 EKAVECRKQALE
+629 EKADEYRNLALE
-641 DTPDFEIDD
+641 DNPNFRIDE
-650 WIKSMCLRLPEHRE
+650 WTKSMCLRLPEQRK
-664 KYKTSLR
+664 KYETSLR
-671 EAGFH
+671 EAGFQ

>member
-23 ANFLRIVV
+23 ANFLRIIV
-31 YLLLENENHS
+31 YLLLANDNHS
-41 VSRGKLSQIFWSDT
+41 VSRGKLSQVLWSDT

-80 NLVQGDATYVYLN
+80 NLIEGDASYVYLN

-99 ELLRIDLLDYMN
+99 ELLSIDLLEYIN
-111 YARRGDIES
+111 LARKGDIES
-120 ALGLCEL
+120 VLGMCEL
-127 YTGDLLAQNEPQNSD
+127 YTGDLLGQNETQNSD
-142 FDEWLDIER
+142 FDEWLDVER
-151 VRLRDDLITMLLEMV
+151 VRLRDDLITMLLNMV
-166 NKPVGV
+166 NRQAGV

-190 QEVGYRTL
+190 QEVGYRAL

-218 TKKLRD
+218 TRRLRD

-229 PEEETIELYQQ
+229 PEDETVELYQQ
-240 LLPKLSPATT
+240 LLPRLSPTTT
-250 RGLLVPPQP
+250 RALIMAQP
-259 TSPLYNN
+259 SSPLRGN
-266 GAEIQLPQPMRA
+266 GVEIELPHSIRA
-278 ANQIEQNKQAG
+278 AHQVEQNRQAG
-289 LPRVIVLYMP
+289 LPRVIVLYLP

-326 LSVVAPYTSKRVVT
+326 LSVVAPYTSSRVVT
-340 ESSVDNF
+340 ESPIDSFD
-347 GGLNEQFGVNY
+347 GLNEQFGVNFV
-358 AVDSKIVRR
+358 VDSKIVRR

-373 SVKLVDVATQ
+373 SVKLIDVATQ

-413 VSVIEKSELDRYNK
+413 VSVIEKAELDRYNR

-479 TMQKEWLVLARSE
+479 TMQKEWLMLARSE
-492 KNILI
+492 KDILL

-506 APTDPDDERP
+506 APADPDDERP

-554 ADALTHYGWL
+554 ADALTHYGEAEMAL
-564 DQALEKIQQA
+564 DKIEQA
-574 IAHNPLAPDY
+574 IEHNPLAPDY

-591 TLHYLDRYAEAI
+591 TLHNLDRYADAI
-603 SFLERMK
+603 GFLERMK

-618 MAACWAMLGER
+618 MAACWAMLGNK
-629 EKAVECRKQALE
+629 EKATEYRNYALE
-641 DTPDFEIDD
+641 DSPTFNISD
-650 WIKSMCLRLPEHRE
+650 WTKSVCLRVPAQRE
-664 KYKTSLR
+664 KYEASLR
-671 EAGFH
+671 EAGFQ